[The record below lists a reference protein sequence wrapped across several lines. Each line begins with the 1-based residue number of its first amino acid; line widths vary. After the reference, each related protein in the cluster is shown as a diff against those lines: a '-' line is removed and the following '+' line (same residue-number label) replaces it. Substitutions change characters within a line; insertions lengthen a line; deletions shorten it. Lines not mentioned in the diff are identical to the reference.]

1 MEKSQQDK
9 LSIGKASGYLGVAIE
24 TLRRWDSKGKI
35 KSYRSPGGHRYFLR
49 KDLDNLFARQKS
61 RRKKGGQAKMTPR
74 VVEHYPKSGFSKKTK
89 KLKTRRSSY
98 KKPKKRIAKNLPIR
112 RMFLFL
118 LVFFAAVD
126 IVLIFFYFF
135 ARNLT
140 PSIPYF

>member
-61 RRKKGGQAKMTPR
+61 RRKKGSQAKMAPR
-74 VVEHYPKSGFSKKTK
+74 VVELYPESGFSKKTK
-89 KLKTRRSSY
+89 KLKTRRFSY
-98 KKPKKRIAKNLPIR
+98 KKPKKRIAKKLPIKR
-112 RMFLFL
+112 IFLFL

-135 ARNLT
+135 ARNLVF
-140 PSIPYF
+140 PIPYF